1 MSKESDFLAVL
12 QALAKPENVEG
23 MRHFGMLGENRLGI
37 AIPELRRLAKEHG
50 KDHAMAL
57 SLWHSGIPEARIL
70 ASMIEDP
77 QEVSVYQVEEWVSG
91 FNSWDV
97 CDQVC
102 MNLLEKVPSA
112 VARIP
117 AWAAREEEFVRRAAF
132 SLLACL
138 AWHDKKASNES
149 FTAYFP
155 LIRQAAAADERNF
168 VKKAVNW
175 ALRNIGK
182 RNPALNQAAIQ
193 LAENLQ
199 RMDSKSAR
207 WIGADALRELRSDAV
222 QKRIREKPMP

>member
-117 AWAAREEEFVRRAAF
+117 AWAAREEEFVRRTAF
-132 SLLACL
+132 SLMACL
-138 AWHDKKASNES
+138 AWHDKKASNDS
-149 FTAYFP
+149 FIAYFP
-155 LIRQAAAADERNF
+155 LIKQAAVDERNF

-182 RNPALNQAAIQ
+182 RNPALNQAAIS
-193 LAENLQ
+193 LAEDLQ

-207 WIGADALRELRSDAV
+207 WIAADALRELHSDAV
-222 QKRIREKPMP
+222 QKRIHEKPIL

>member
-117 AWAAREEEFVRRAAF
+117 AWAAREEEFVRRTAF
-132 SLLACL
+132 SLMACL
-138 AWHDKKASNES
+138 AWHDKKASNDS
-149 FTAYFP
+149 FIAYFP
-155 LIRQAAAADERNF
+155 LIKQAAVDERNF

-182 RNPALNQAAIQ
+182 RNPALNQAAIS
-193 LAENLQ
+193 LAEDLQ
-199 RMDSKSAR
+199 QMDSKSAR
-207 WIGADALRELRSDAV
+207 WIAADALRELRSDAV
-222 QKRIREKPMP
+222 QKRIHEKPIL

>member
-1 MSKESDFLAVL
+1 MSRCREVLNAL
-12 QALAKPENVEG
+12 QALAKPENLEG
-23 MRHFGMLGENRLGI
+23 MAHFGLAGEKRLGI
-37 AIPELRRLAKEHG
+37 PIPELRGLAKELG
-50 KDHAMAL
+50 KDHALAV
-57 SLWHSGIPEARIL
+57 SLWRSGIPEARIL

-77 QEVSVYQVEEWVSG
+77 KEVSAEQLEEWVAD
-91 FNSWDV
+91 FNAWDI

-102 MNLLEKVPSA
+102 MNLFEKVPSA

-117 AWAAREEEFVRRAAF
+117 AWAAREEEFVRRTPF
-132 SLLACL
+132 SLIACL

-222 QKRIREKPMP
+222 QKRVREKPIP

>member
-1 MSKESDFLAVL
+1 
-12 QALAKPENVEG
+12 
-23 MRHFGMLGENRLGI
+23 
-37 AIPELRRLAKEHG
+37 
-50 KDHAMAL
+50 
-57 SLWHSGIPEARIL
+57 
-70 ASMIEDP
+70 
-77 QEVSVYQVEEWVSG
+77 
-91 FNSWDV
+91 
-97 CDQVC
+97 
-102 MNLLEKVPSA
+102 
-112 VARIP
+112 
-117 AWAAREEEFVRRAAF
+117 
-132 SLLACL
+132 LACL

-222 QKRIREKPMP
+222 QKRVREKPIP

>member
-117 AWAAREEEFVRRAAF
+117 AWAAREEEFVRRTAF
-132 SLLACL
+132 SLMACL
-138 AWHDKKASNES
+138 AWHDKKASNDS
-149 FTAYFP
+149 FIAYFP
-155 LIRQAAAADERNF
+155 LIKQAAVDERNF

-182 RNPALNQAAIQ
+182 RNPALNQAAIS
-193 LAENLQ
+193 LAEDLQ

-207 WIGADALRELRSDAV
+207 WIAADALRELRSDAV
-222 QKRIREKPMP
+222 QKRIHEKPIL

>member
-117 AWAAREEEFVRRAAF
+117 AWAAREEEFVRRTAF
-132 SLLACL
+132 SLMACL
-138 AWHDKKASNES
+138 AWHDKKASNDS
-149 FTAYFP
+149 FIAYFP
-155 LIRQAAAADERNF
+155 LIKQAAVDERNF

-182 RNPALNQAAIQ
+182 RNPALNQAAIS
-193 LAENLQ
+193 LAEDLQ

-207 WIGADALRELRSDAV
+207 WIAADALRELRGDAV
-222 QKRIREKPMP
+222 QKRIHEKPIL